1 VEDYR
6 YETTKKICNDNN
18 EIWRKKITKGLLQW
32 EKKLNI
38 VSEINSLFLPGLKI
52 FTNSSR
58 SVLNKHK
65 RHFILIFQCNLKKN
79 LKYLGYV

>member
-1 VEDYR
+1 M
-6 YETTKKICNDNN
+6 
-18 EIWRKKITKGLLQW
+18 G
-32 EKKLNI
+32 KKLII